1 MEQDNLEDEEEEY
14 MIDKLILVTSKDYA
28 ERDRVKD
35 FLLKSFGEKAFEEI
49 DVSTEEGK
57 VKAKELGVGEEPGI
71 FALVQGDIIKCD
83 ITKDEGEDVL
93 ACG

>member
-14 MIDKLILVTSKDYA
+14 VIDKLILVTSKDYA

-83 ITKDEGEDVL
+83 IKKDEGEDVL